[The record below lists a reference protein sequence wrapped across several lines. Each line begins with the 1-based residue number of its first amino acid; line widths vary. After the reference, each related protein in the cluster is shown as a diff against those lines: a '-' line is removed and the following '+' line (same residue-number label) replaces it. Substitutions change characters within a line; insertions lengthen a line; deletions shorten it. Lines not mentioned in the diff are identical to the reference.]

1 MKEDFSGE
9 AYLLY
14 RIARDYYQ
22 FDMPQKEIAKRENI
36 SRPHV

>member
-22 FDMPQKEIAKRENI
+22 FDMPQRG
-36 SRPHV
+36 RYC